1 MLPCLGAYV
10 CGVNPW
16 FVENDIDLVGDGDCR
31 ARPIDEDGRLVGNT
45 GELRD
50 ATPGKAADS
59 IVRNVPQSA
68 LHNGLDFFLSER
80 KRSEATA

>member
-1 MLPCLGAYV
+1 MLPCLGADV

-16 FVENDIDLVGDGDCR
+16 FMEYAVDLVGDGVRR

-50 ATPGKAADS
+50 AAPGKAADS
-59 IVRNVPQSA
+59 IVQDVFRPLSA
-68 LHNGLDFFLSER
+68 VVLVFS
-80 KRSEATA
+80 